1 MAQPMTAQK
10 GQTNEPFQMKEG
22 QINIFKNENQDVS
35 RNQPDYWGK
44 CVIDGVEKKI
54 SLWKNTSK
62 TGNQYLGGQVEDY
75 QPNNGAPQ
83 VSASQESAPF

>member
-1 MAQPMTAQK
+1 MTAQQ
-10 GQTNEPFQMKEG
+10 GQTNESFQMKEG

-75 QPNNGAPQ
+75 QPKGEAPQ
-83 VSASQESAPF
+83 VAANQDAAPF